1 MTAALPHSALA
12 RGLLRRQL
20 EELEALAHTLCA
32 EPGGGEVRIT
42 VQIITGRPRI
52 AGSCTLGAHS
62 LATLLEAR
70 RALLLARIDASAPQP
85 PCDTEA

>member
-1 MTAALPHSALA
+1 MTAALPQSAFEQRLF
-12 RGLLRRQL
+12 RRQL
-20 EELEALAHTLCA
+20 GEIAALDRTLRA
-32 EPGGGEVRIT
+32 EPGNSDVRIT
-42 VQIITGRPRI
+42 VQIVTGRPRI

-70 RALLLARIDASAPQP
+70 RQLLQARLDTAPSAP